1 MNRDIKRSIL
11 SKTFGLIFWIGICYL
26 VAWISAQVSPGIAPA
41 DWYNTLNKPSWNPP
55 SWLFGPVWTTLYT
68 LMGIA
73 AWLVWKR
80 FGFQQAKFALT
91 AFIIQ
96 LLLNGLWS
104 QLFFGMN
111 STGWAFLEIFFL
123 LAAILLTTVLFSKKV
138 KTAAWLMVPYILWVA
153 FATVLNGTIW
163 WINT

>member
-1 MNRDIKRSIL
+1 MKAKIERSTQ
-11 SKTFGLIFWIGICYL
+11 SKIIGLIFWIGICYL

-41 DWYNTLNKPSWNPP
+41 DWYNSLNKPSWNPP

-73 AWLVWKR
+73 AWLVWKK
-80 FGFQQAKFALT
+80 FGFSHAKPALCT
-91 AFIIQ
+91 FLTQ
-96 LLLNGLWS
+96 LFLNGLWS
-104 QLFFGMN
+104 QLFFGLK
-111 STGWAFLEIFFL
+111 SPGWAFFEIFFL

-138 KTAAWLMVPYILWVA
+138 KAAAWLMLPYILWTA

-163 WINT
+163 WINL